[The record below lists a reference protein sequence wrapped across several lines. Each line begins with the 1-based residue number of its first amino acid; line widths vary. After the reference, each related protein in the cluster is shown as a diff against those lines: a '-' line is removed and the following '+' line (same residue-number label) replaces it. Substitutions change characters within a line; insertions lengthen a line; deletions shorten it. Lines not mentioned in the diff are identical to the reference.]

1 MPDQA
6 FDIQSPKVAPRI
18 KRDAPEWNR
27 YFRGPTLRVDAG
39 ACLPDRIEVTALVR
53 EFSEDTIR
61 PRACRV
67 NHEEVSV
74 SLSPECIKRDL
85 DIIFGFEG
93 VIALHRF
100 RQDFPRL
107 AIETTNG
114 NKEHVSAINETQLGP
129 LAGRRACDGKN
140 LGEIRQRLG
149 RLPAGVIEYS
159 IEARGL
165 IDA

>member
-6 FDIQSPKVAPRI
+6 LDIQWPEVVPRI

-100 RQDFPRL
+100 RQNFPRL

-114 NKEHVSAINETQLGP
+114 NKEHVSRINETHLGP
-129 LAGRRACDGKN
+129 LAWPCACDGKN
-140 LGEIRQRLG
+140 LGKIRQR
-149 RLPAGVIEYS
+149 RSPLPAGVVEQS
-159 IEARGL
+159 IEPRCL
-165 IDA
+165 IDV